1 MDEAHSK
8 TELANQ
14 YESVIELLKLI
25 QFDYRFAIDQL
36 QDISTLLGQ
45 RESRTTNQ
53 LRLTLDALESI
64 STPNNGSIY
73 IHLSPGVQNHHAGNE
88 GEPSTHSAPSLEVRF
103 LGKFQASIN
112 QASINQWH
120 SVKAR
125 SLLKYLVIQR
135 GRPISK
141 DVLIEVLWPNG
152 DPYLANNNLKAAAR
166 ALRQT
171 LSAGYN
177 SDNDL
182 QWILFQ
188 DGNYMISDK
197 VKLWLDIDEFEYR
210 WQIGRRLER
219 QGKTNEALSEYQTAE
234 MLYKGD
240 FLEDELYEDWTTL
253 RREALKDIYLA
264 ILVKLADFSMQQGD
278 YDGCTSY
285 CRKILDKDICREDAY
300 QRLMCSYSRLGQR
313 SRAISWYRLC
323 EKTIKTELDVNPQQ
337 RTVEL
342 YHKLLNDETI

>member
-1 MDEAHSK
+1 VDEVHNK

-25 QFDYRFAIDQL
+25 QFDYRYAIDQL
-36 QDISTLLGQ
+36 HDISILLGQ
-45 RESRTTNQ
+45 REARTASQ
-53 LRLTLDALESI
+53 LRITLDALDSVSI
-64 STPNNGSIY
+64 PNDGSIH
-73 IHLSPGVQNHHAGNE
+73 IHLSPGVQNHHADDE
-88 GEPSTHSAPSLEVRF
+88 GEPVTQSVPSLEVRF
-103 LGKFQASIN
+103 LGKFRASIN
-112 QASINQWH
+112 QVSITQWH

-135 GRPISK
+135 GRPVSK
-141 DVLIEVLWPNG
+141 DTLIEVLWPSG

-171 LSAGYN
+171 LGAGYD
-177 SDNDL
+177 SDNQL
-182 QWILFQ
+182 QWILFN
-188 DGNYMISDK
+188 DGNYMINDK

-219 QGKTNEALSEYQTAE
+219 QGKIAEAISEYQTAE

-240 FLEDELYEDWTTL
+240 FLEDELYDDWTTL

-264 ILVKLADFSMQQGD
+264 ILTKLADYSMQQGD

-342 YHKLLNDETI
+342 YQKLLNDEPI